1 MRTLSA
7 IGRIEHEVKR
17 SRFVAHAARVD
28 DVRGTLAF
36 YESVADPAATHNCWA
51 WKLGAQYRFNDDG
64 EPASTAG
71 RPILAAIEG
80 KDLDHVMVVVTRWF
94 GGIKLGAGGLVRAY
108 SAAAARSLEA
118 AGIEVE
124 QPRVDCEIEAGFE
137 WTGQLYAALEACG
150 ADRQEER
157 YTGGGVRIRAQ
168 VPADAVDGLDA
179 TLRDT
184 TRGAARLR
192 KLG

>member
-1 MRTLSA
+1 MRTLSGN
-7 IGRIEHEVKR
+7 GRIELDIKR

-28 DVRGTLAF
+28 DLPGTLAF
-36 YESVADPAATHNCWA
+36 HAAVADPAATHNCWA
-51 WKLGAQYRFNDDG
+51 WKLGPQYRFNDDG

-80 KDLDHVMVVVTRWF
+80 KNLDQVMVVVTRYF

-118 AGIEVE
+118 AGIVVE
-124 QPRVDCEIEAGFE
+124 QARVDCVIEAGFE

-150 ADRQEER
+150 ADKQDES
-157 YTGGGVRIRAQ
+157 YSGGGVRIRAR
-168 VPADAVDGLDA
+168 VPADAFRNLAV
-179 TLRDT
+179 TLRDA
-184 TRGAARLR
+184 TRGAARLS
-192 KLG
+192 KLD